1 MKFTKVEGE
10 MNGNCLII
18 FDYKSI
24 VFVFGVR
31 PSSNFLIIALSKCD
45 RRTEKQETSNIEY
58 SMRDRER
65 G

>member
-31 PSSNFLIIALSKCD
+31 PSSNFLIIAL
-45 RRTEKQETSNIEY
+45 
-58 SMRDRER
+58 
-65 G
+65 